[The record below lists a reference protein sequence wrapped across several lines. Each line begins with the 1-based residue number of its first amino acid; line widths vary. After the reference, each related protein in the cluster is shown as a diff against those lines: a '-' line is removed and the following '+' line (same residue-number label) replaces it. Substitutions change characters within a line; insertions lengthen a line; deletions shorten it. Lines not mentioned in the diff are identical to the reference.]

1 MYQAKSHLNQIPVM
15 YRAAED
21 EPVGGRIG
29 FLFINLH
36 VTPPIK
42 RSCVGIRQ
50 HERNVISGTLKTTR
64 QTAAPAS
71 P

>member
-29 FLFINLH
+29 FLQPQCDRHTSLSF
-36 VTPPIK
+36 P
-42 RSCVGIRQ
+42 
-50 HERNVISGTLKTTR
+50 
-64 QTAAPAS
+64 TALF
-71 P
+71 